1 MLLYLVMR
9 DHELAKTK
17 QQFVHRWRSSSYKL
31 SFMKIKNMC
40 IQVCFYKKVLCIFVL
55 NSWGPSSFHNGYL
68 ILKEFSSITYLTK
81 YNGIK
86 YASRNLRNKI
96 AFNLV
101 GSKKDC
107 EGHLFTIQGSNSFV
121 IIPKSKI
128 NVSTTT
134 YHGAYE
140 LNSMR
145 HNFLHSIFRSFSVCY
160 WRNYEVSSEDI
171 FGLW

>member
-1 MLLYLVMR
+1 MY
-9 DHELAKTK
+9 
-17 QQFVHRWRSSSYKL
+17 
-31 SFMKIKNMC
+31 
-40 IQVCFYKKVLCIFVL
+40 FYAEIV
-55 NSWGPSSFHNGYL
+55 PQDYQYSFHNAYL
-68 ILKEFSSITYLTK
+68 ILKEFSSITYPTM

-101 GSKKDC
+101 GCKKDC

-160 WRNYEVSSEDI
+160 WRN
-171 FGLW
+171 

>member
-1 MLLYLVMR
+1 MNCKR
-9 DHELAKTK
+9 HFNAKILP
-17 QQFVHRWRSSSYKL
+17 SY
-31 SFMKIKNMC
+31 SF
-40 IQVCFYKKVLCIFVL
+40 F
-55 NSWGPSSFHNGYL
+55 NGYL
-68 ILKEFSSITYLTK
+68 ILKEFSGITYLTK

-107 EGHLFTIQGSNSFV
+107 EGHLFTIQGTNSFV

-160 WRNYEVSSEDI
+160 WRN
-171 FGLW
+171 

>member
-1 MLLYLVMR
+1 MTSIFIGIII
-9 DHELAKTK
+9 HENQKYVYQGKYIKRHFNAKI
-17 QQFVHRWRSSSYKL
+17 L
-31 SFMKIKNMC
+31 
-40 IQVCFYKKVLCIFVL
+40 
-55 NSWGPSSFHNGYL
+55 PSSFFNGYL
-68 ILKEFSSITYLTK
+68 ILKEFSGITYLTK

-86 YASRNLRNKI
+86 YASRNLRNKM

-160 WRNYEVSSEDI
+160 WRN
-171 FGLW
+171 

>member
-1 MLLYLVMR
+1 MSLQKWSGNSYIDDEHLHRNYHSWKSKYLYQGNFINRYFIVKILPS
-9 DHELAKTK
+9 DY
-17 QQFVHRWRSSSYKL
+17 WY
-31 SFMKIKNMC
+31 SF
-40 IQVCFYKKVLCIFVL
+40 F
-55 NSWGPSSFHNGYL
+55 NGYI
-68 ILKEFSSITYLTK
+68 ILKEFSSVTYLTK
-81 YNGIK
+81 YNDIK

-160 WRNYEVSSEDI
+160 WRN
-171 FGLW
+171 

>member
-1 MLLYLVMR
+1 MTSIFIR
-9 DHELAKTK
+9 IIIHENQKYVYQGK
-17 QQFVHRWRSSSYKL
+17 Y
-31 SFMKIKNMC
+31 IKRYFNAE
-40 IQVCFYKKVLCIFVL
+40 ILPQYTFD
-55 NSWGPSSFHNGYL
+55 NGYL
-68 ILKEFSSITYLTK
+68 ILKEFSSITYLKK

-107 EGHLFTIQGSNSFV
+107 EGHLFAIQGSNSFV

-160 WRNYEVSSEDI
+160 WRN
-171 FGLW
+171 

>member
-1 MLLYLVMR
+1 M
-9 DHELAKTK
+9 
-17 QQFVHRWRSSSYKL
+17 
-31 SFMKIKNMC
+31 
-40 IQVCFYKKVLCIFVL
+40 
-55 NSWGPSSFHNGYL
+55 
-68 ILKEFSSITYLTK
+68 

-121 IIPKSKI
+121 IIPKLKI

-134 YHGAYE
+134 YHVGVCE
-140 LNSMR
+140 LSSMR
-145 HNFLHSIFRSFSVCY
+145 RNFLHSIFRSFTICW
-160 WRNYEVSSEDI
+160 WRIQWLNFYLKYDFQILFLHIAKHISFFIPLYLKTDNFVQFVIEICNSYKI
-171 FGLW
+171 